1 MIHRVLQ
8 FSKRSY
14 LENEMINVFQDICC
28 IQQTSMI
35 SIASQII
42 ITFMNL
48 VKALH
53 LWLCIYPFK
62 SVLYVVCNLKP

>member
-1 MIHRVLQ
+1 MINRVLQ

-14 LENEMINVFQDICC
+14 LENEMINVFQDICY
-28 IQQTSMI
+28 IQQTSMF
-35 SIASQII
+35 QVQVKFI

>member
-1 MIHRVLQ
+1 MINRVLQ

-35 SIASQII
+35 SIASQIYYYI
-42 ITFMNL
+42 YEPCQGLTFM
-48 VKALH
+48 VMY
-53 LWLCIYPFK
+53 IPFQK
-62 SVLYVVCNLKP
+62 CFICGL